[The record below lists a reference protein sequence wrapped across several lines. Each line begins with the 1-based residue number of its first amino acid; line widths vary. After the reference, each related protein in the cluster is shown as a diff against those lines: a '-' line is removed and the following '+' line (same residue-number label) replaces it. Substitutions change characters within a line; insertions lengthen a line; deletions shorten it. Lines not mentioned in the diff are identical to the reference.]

1 MDVSLSLESHIPTEH
16 IPLDHEATRPDDD
29 DDKAKEEEEDGEFR
43 IIYFLRH
50 IHFSGELRRFNPS
63 VQWMCSPI
71 GKGGGQPKVTID
83 PQK

>member
-16 IPLDHEATRPDDD
+16 IPLDHEARPYDDD
-29 DDKAKEEEEDGEFR
+29 HDDKAEEEDDEFR
-43 IIYFLRH
+43 IIYFLLH
-50 IHFSGELRRFNPS
+50 IHFSGELRRLNPS